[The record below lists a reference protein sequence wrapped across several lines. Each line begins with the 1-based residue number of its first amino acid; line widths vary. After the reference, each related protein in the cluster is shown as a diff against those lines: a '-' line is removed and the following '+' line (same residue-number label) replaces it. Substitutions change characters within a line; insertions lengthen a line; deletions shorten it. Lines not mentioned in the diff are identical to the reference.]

1 MAGGPSPVV
10 SLSDTLMSRLV
21 FTLGLLLLA
30 SPSLAQTSNYQQ
42 IEQTVSY
49 YLDGGTANDFELLSR
64 AFHPT
69 ATMRWI
75 GREGYSDVNAVDYFR
90 EIMRPGPPQDRQ
102 TRVVSIDVSGTVA
115 SAILE
120 IDYPTFTFVDYMT
133 LLKFDG
139 EWKIVSKAFYRRMR
153 PQPEGG

>member
-1 MAGGPSPVV
+1 MP
-10 SLSDTLMSRLV
+10 RLL
-21 FTLGLLLLA
+21 FALGLVLTTA
-30 SPSLAQTSNYQQ
+30 STALAQPSDYQQ
-42 IEQTVSY
+42 VEQTVSY
-49 YLDGGTANDFELLSR
+49 YLDGGTTNDFELLSR

-75 GREGYSDVNAVDYFR
+75 GRDGYTDVNAVDFFR
-90 EIMRPGPPQDRQ
+90 DGMQPGPPQDRQ
-102 TRVVSIDVSGTVA
+102 TRVVSITVTGNAA

-133 LLKFDG
+133 LLKFED

-153 PQPEGG
+153 PTPASGS